1 MQQFK
6 NVVNDVVVRRL
17 ERRMKTARHRA
28 YQIHYEASMAK
39 VLQEEARKKEAA
51 REAKKNKKRKLLPVV
66 EDPVVK
72 IDRKKGKG
80 KKKPTSTTTAEGEE
94 VGHTGFVIKL
104 KGNLKPDDSMELDDV
119 DSARRHSFLA
129 GRPTPK
135 FLPALPQPPPGEQL
149 TPSDLR
155 AYDRLVKAT
164 ERRFDQFI
172 SSVWKDIAKKDIAKA
187 YRQMDLSLKAKQS
200 NAKKTVQLAAKE
212 ARRWQARSTKASK
225 EMQIKSKKAMRE
237 VFRVLNIV
245 NGRCFISGERMREKN
260 ETSERKRKRKLLT
273 VLNEKKNSAKRVD
286 KPVNSTFSS
295 PKRNFIPTS
304 SARKSME
311 WAEKNP
317 VQMVTSLKHHLSLRE
332 IALVKGLINSKIW
345 TSMPMT
351 MKHYGQLQQGVHK
364 MPSNLPRIRRKISI
378 WRLDRMRNQQPLRL
392 QLVILT

>member
-1 MQQFK
+1 MQQVK
-6 NVVNDVVVRRL
+6 NVISDVVNRRL

-80 KKKPTSTTTAEGEE
+80 KRKPTSTTTAEGEE
-94 VGHTGFVIKL
+94 VGHTGFVIRL

-119 DSARRHSFLA
+119 DSGRRHSFLA

-135 FLPALPQPPPGEQL
+135 FLPALPQAPPGEQL

-164 ERRFDQFI
+164 ERRFDLFI

-237 VFRVLNIV
+237 VLHFLNLI
-245 NGRCFISGERMREKN
+245 NHRCFISGERMREKN
-260 ETSERKRKRKLLT
+260 EISERKLKKKLSTELKG
-273 VLNEKKNSAKRVD
+273 KKNSAKHVD
-286 KPVNSTFSS
+286 KHASSTFSS
-295 PKRNFIPTS
+295 PKPNFTPTL
-304 SARKSME
+304 SARKSWVGTKILVRM
-311 WAEKNP
+311 A
-317 VQMVTSLKHHLSLRE
+317 TSLNRHPFLLE
-332 IALVKGLINSKIW
+332 TALDLIDSKTW
-345 TSMPMT
+345 TLTLMT
-351 MKHYGQLQQGVHK
+351 TTHYGQLQHGVHR
-364 MPSNLPRIRRKISI
+364 MLSNLHRIKPKISI
-378 WRLDRMRNQQPLRL
+378 WRLDRMPNRQPL
-392 QLVILT
+392 